1 MGAPNITIAFYE
13 QAIAAIQRGEKGV
26 IAMILVDE
34 AVNAVNVYTVLDST
48 DIPVTLSADNKT
60 LISDVLKGYQT
71 APRKVIIAVIPNAES
86 YTDAMDALE
95 LLRWDYLVAPTATED
110 SKAADIVTWIKS
122 QRDNNHK
129 IFKAILA
136 NNVANHEGIINVVSG
151 YTDEEGTDLTA
162 DEATARIAGIIAG
175 TPWTMS
181 CTYAPIP
188 EALGCPSMTQEE
200 LDSAVDA
207 GQLVLMWDGEKVKI
221 ARGVNSLTTT
231 GDNKGDSFKK
241 IRLVEIMDMISNDIR
256 VTAQDNYIGKY
267 TNSYDNKCLLTTAIN
282 GYFDTLVREGILAS
296 GQCDIDTEAQKTWIK
311 TRGGK
316 FIVDG
321 EEVNVE
327 DATELQ
333 IRRANTGS
341 KVFLR
346 ATVSMLDAIEDIKL
360 DIYIG

>member
-13 QAIAAIQRGEKGV
+13 QAIAAIQRGEKGI

-34 AVNAVNVYTVLDST
+34 DIASVTTYTILDST
-48 DIPVTLSADNKT
+48 DIPASLSAANKA
-60 LISDVLKGYQT
+60 LISAALKGYQT
-71 APRKVIIAVIPNAES
+71 APRKIIAVVIPSAET
-86 YTDAMDALE
+86 YTDAMNILE
-95 LLRWDYLVAPTATED
+95 LLRWDYLVAPTATTD
-110 SKAADIVTWIKS
+110 SKAADIVTWIKG

-151 YTDEEGTDLTA
+151 YTDEDGTARTA

-188 EALGCPSMTQEE
+188 EALGCPSMTQEAI
-200 LDSAVDA
+200 DTAVDA

-221 ARGVNSLTTT
+221 TRGVNSLTTT
-231 GDNKGDSFKK
+231 GDAKGDSFKK

-256 VTAQDNYIGKY
+256 VTCQDNYIGKY

-311 TRGGK
+311 ARGGK

-321 EEVNVE
+321 EEIDVE
-327 DATELQ
+327 EASELQ
-333 IRRANTGS
+333 IRMANTGS
-341 KVFLR
+341 EVFLR
-346 ATVSMLDAIEDIKL
+346 ATISMLDAIEDIKL